1 MTSNFSTTQTT
12 LIDEESWG
20 ASRYLSD
27 KFQVFIS
34 LAGFPDTKGDTQLSY
49 CLTLADLNFN
59 EISTREFANLTD
71 DTIYAIE
78 NKRFGALQQRLSIFR
93 ELAAELAAGNKYG
106 YFNNL
111 SLGYNPIFWL
121 KKYIHDLFEYASSIQ
136 LYMVMKDLIEL
147 L

>member
-59 EISTREFANLTD
+59 EIMQKPFPELGQALEAINSTYGEW
-71 DTIYAIE
+71 
-78 NKRFGALQQRLSIFR
+78 KLSKV
-93 ELAAELAAGNKYG
+93 EAPKSGDGCSSCAA
-106 YFNNL
+106 
-111 SLGYNPIFWL
+111 
-121 KKYIHDLFEYASSIQ
+121 H
-136 LYMVMKDLIEL
+136 
-147 L
+147 